1 MFRRFILCFLV
12 SSIFSQDIA
21 GNYQFY
27 GLYVIHQSFARYDT
41 PIIVTDNYG
50 LGLQLEVDE
59 LKAGE
64 IYKTTYQGPYG
75 HLYAAA
81 LNVVLNV
88 NFNSD
93 GTGLVAEGSYYP
105 TEELDL
111 DECTANIAILPITD
125 ELVYTSNLE
134 ANISIPGM
142 NIIGSIPDGDHDHPS
157 EGYNGGVLV
166 HSGQSAGSISLSSS
180 EYFDT
185 FPSNPT
191 QPTLCDGAGNCFD
204 VYLEDG
210 TMVAGGD
217 PLPGFAGGYVLKGNL
232 DSVAPNENTEGVDL
246 YVEWHAID
254 GTLSGSG
261 LGDNI
266 GTDEDGDG
274 TDFDRIWAMESLIAT
289 YLNPG
294 PGCGYNYPIFGDV
307 TAQLQA
313 MGQGNCI
320 DRVDIATEGYVF
332 NESNGDWG
340 NLVTY
345 NSLTGS
351 IADDSGYDYNNTDGR
366 IVMHFNPIC
375 VQDINVRHMMLEFIE
390 VGEGCPNLGDLNG
403 DGGYNV
409 LDIVALANCVL
420 ANNCS
425 DLNNGCAGDLNGDGG
440 YNVLDIVALANC
452 VLANNCSDL

>member
-1 MFRRFILCFLV
+1 MLRNFLLCFLF
-12 SSIFSQDIA
+12 STIFSQDIA

-27 GLYVIHQSFARYDT
+27 GLYVIHQSLARYDT
-41 PIIVTDNYG
+41 PIIVKDNYG

-64 IYKTTYQGPYG
+64 LYRTTYQGPYG

-88 NFNSD
+88 NFNND
-93 GTGLVAEGSYYP
+93 GTGVVAEGSYYP

-111 DECTANIAILPITD
+111 DNCTADIAILPITD
-125 ELVYTSNLE
+125 ELIYTSNLS
-134 ANISIPGM
+134 AGLTIPNA
-142 NIIGSIPDGDHDHPS
+142 NIIGSIPDGDHGHPM
-157 EGYNGGVLV
+157 EGYNGGVLI
-166 HSGQSAGSISLSSS
+166 HSGEAAGSISLSSS

-185 FPSNPT
+185 FPSTPT

-204 VYLEDG
+204 VFLENGDLV
-210 TMVAGGD
+210 TGGD
-217 PLPGFAGGYVLKGNL
+217 PLPGLAGGYVLKGNL

-254 GTLSGSG
+254 GPLSGSG
-261 LGDNI
+261 LGDII
-266 GTDEDGDG
+266 GSDEDGDG

-289 YLNPG
+289 YLNPS
-294 PGCGYNYPIFGDV
+294 CGYNYPIFGDV
-307 TAQLQA
+307 TTQLQN
-313 MGQGNCI
+313 MGQGSCI

-332 NESNGDWG
+332 NENNSGYG
-340 NLVTY
+340 YLVTY
-345 NSLTGS
+345 NSLTGAS
-351 IADDSGYDYNNTDGR
+351 VDDSGYDYNNTDGR
-366 IVMHFNPIC
+366 IVMRFDPIC

-390 VGEGCPNLGDLNG
+390 VGSGCPGLGDLNG

-425 DLNNGCAGDLNGDGG
+425 DLENGCAGDMNEDGG
-440 YNVLDIVALANC
+440 YNVLDIVGLANC
-452 VLANNCSDL
+452 VLANNCNE